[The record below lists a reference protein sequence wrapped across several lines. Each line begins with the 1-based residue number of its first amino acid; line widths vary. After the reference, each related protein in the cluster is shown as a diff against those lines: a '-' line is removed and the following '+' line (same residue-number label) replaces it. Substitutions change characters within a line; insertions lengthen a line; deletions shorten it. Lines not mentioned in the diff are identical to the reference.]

1 MSKWEKLKQVIG
13 IPDDSDIIGVEDEV
27 DEVDEPAIAPEKTAP
42 AKREPYRSATRAAT
56 TVPASKTQVNMVIIR
71 SNDYS
76 DARTVADHILSN
88 RAVLLNLE
96 NCNKEMAQRI
106 LDFLSGVVYSQG
118 GDLQRVT
125 HSTYAVTPRNVGLQ
139 GELADDYREEE
150 F

>member
-1 MSKWEKLKQVIG
+1 MSKWDKIKQAIG
-13 IPDDSDIIGVEDEV
+13 IPDDEDEFV
-27 DEVDEPAIAPEKTAP
+27 SADEIVEEKEVGSVSSPKKDA
-42 AKREPYRSATRAAT
+42 YRSAGKPTGG
-56 TVPASKTQVNMVIIR
+56 QVNMVIIR

-118 GDLQRVT
+118 GDLQRVA

-139 GELADDYREEE
+139 GELADEYRTEE

>member
-1 MSKWEKLKQVIG
+1 MSKWDKIKQAIG
-13 IPDDSDIIGVEDEV
+13 IPDDEDELLTA
-27 DEVDEPAIAPEKTAP
+27 DDGIEEKGSEATAGSKKE
-42 AKREPYRSATRAAT
+42 AYRSTGKAT
-56 TVPASKTQVNMVIIR
+56 TSYSGGQVNMVIIR
-71 SNDYS
+71 SNDYG

-118 GDLQRVT
+118 GDLQRVA

-139 GELADDYREEE
+139 GELADEYHTEEY
-150 F
+150 

>member
-1 MSKWEKLKQVIG
+1 MSKWDKIKQAIG
-13 IPDDSDIIGVEDEV
+13 IPDDEDDFVSADEIAEEKEV
-27 DEVDEPAIAPEKTAP
+27 GSVSAPKKEA
-42 AKREPYRSATRAAT
+42 YRSAGK
-56 TVPASKTQVNMVIIR
+56 SSGSQVNMVIIR

-118 GDLQRVT
+118 GDLQRVA

-139 GELADDYREEE
+139 GELAEEYRTEE

>member
-1 MSKWEKLKQVIG
+1 MSKWDKIKQAIG
-13 IPDDSDIIGVEDEV
+13 IPDDEDDFVSADEIVEEKEV
-27 DEVDEPAIAPEKTAP
+27 GSVSSPKKDA
-42 AKREPYRSATRAAT
+42 YRSAGKSAG
-56 TVPASKTQVNMVIIR
+56 SQVNMVIIR

-118 GDLQRVT
+118 GDLQRVA
-125 HSTYAVTPRNVGLQ
+125 HSTYAGTPRNVGLQ
-139 GELADDYREEE
+139 GELAEEYRTEE

>member
-1 MSKWEKLKQVIG
+1 MSKWDKFKQVIG
-13 IPDDSDIIGVEDEV
+13 IPDDTDDIIGVDEELDNNV
-27 DEVDEPAIAPEKTAP
+27 ETAETGEKI
-42 AKREPYRSATRAAT
+42 KRDYRS
-56 TVPASKTQVNMVIIR
+56 VSKTPVSSVNKGQVNMVIIR

-118 GDLQRVT
+118 GDLQRVA

-139 GELADDYREEE
+139 GELAEEYSVEE

>member
-1 MSKWEKLKQVIG
+1 MSKWDKIKQAIG
-13 IPDDSDIIGVEDEV
+13 IPDDEDEFV
-27 DEVDEPAIAPEKTAP
+27 SADEIAEEKESGSAIGSKKDT
-42 AKREPYRSATRAAT
+42 YRSAGKA
-56 TVPASKTQVNMVIIR
+56 PASYASGQVNMVIIR

-118 GDLQRVT
+118 GDLQRVA
-125 HSTYAVTPRNVGLQ
+125 HSTYAVTPKNVGLQ
-139 GELADDYREEE
+139 GELAEDYRTEE

>member
-1 MSKWEKLKQVIG
+1 MSKWDKIKQAIG
-13 IPDDSDIIGVEDEV
+13 IPDDEDEFV
-27 DEVDEPAIAPEKTAP
+27 SADEVAEEVESNSAAGS
-42 AKREPYRSATRAAT
+42 KRDTHRSAGKSAASY
-56 TVPASKTQVNMVIIR
+56 AGGQVNMVIIR
-71 SNDYS
+71 SSDYS

-118 GDLQRVT
+118 GDLQRVA

-139 GELADDYREEE
+139 GELAEEYRTEE

>member
-1 MSKWEKLKQVIG
+1 MSKWDKIKAVIG
-13 IPDDSDIIGVEDEV
+13 IPDDEDIVGGEEMQEEASSVAEE
-27 DEVDEPAIAPEKTAP
+27 P
-42 AKREPYRSATRAAT
+42 AKRESYRAPAPRATA
-56 TVPASKTQVNMVIIR
+56 PASRGQVNMVIIK

-76 DARTVADHILSN
+76 DARTVADHILGN

-106 LDFLSGVVYSQG
+106 LDFLSGVVYAQG
-118 GDLQRVT
+118 GDLQRVA

-139 GELADDYREEE
+139 GELTDEMKEEE